1 MNLLRIA
8 ILVIAST
15 IILLSYI
22 VYQQQ
27 IMIYE
32 LFGDMTDLM
41 EIMVLWLEQQG
52 IVPDTQGTE
61 ILYGFRTR
69 ITFIFYWHTFFSICV
84 MGIN

>member
-32 LFGDMTDLM
+32 LFGDMTVLM

-61 ILYGFRTR
+61 I
-69 ITFIFYWHTFFSICV
+69 
-84 MGIN
+84 

>member
-22 VYQQQ
+22 VYEQQ

-61 ILYGFRTR
+61 I
-69 ITFIFYWHTFFSICV
+69 
-84 MGIN
+84 

>member
-8 ILVIAST
+8 ILVIALT

-27 IMIYE
+27 IMINE

-41 EIMVLWLEQQG
+41 EIMILWLEQQG

-61 ILYGFRTR
+61 I
-69 ITFIFYWHTFFSICV
+69 
-84 MGIN
+84 

>member
-1 MNLLRIA
+1 MNLLRIE
-8 ILVIAST
+8 IIVIALT

-27 IMIYE
+27 IMINE

-41 EIMVLWLEQQG
+41 EIMILWLQQQG

-61 ILYGFRTR
+61 I
-69 ITFIFYWHTFFSICV
+69 
-84 MGIN
+84 

>member
-1 MNLLRIA
+1 MNLLKIA
-8 ILVIAST
+8 IVVIAST

-61 ILYGFRTR
+61 I
-69 ITFIFYWHTFFSICV
+69 
-84 MGIN
+84 

>member
-8 ILVIAST
+8 ILVIALT

-27 IMIYE
+27 IMINE

-61 ILYGFRTR
+61 I
-69 ITFIFYWHTFFSICV
+69 
-84 MGIN
+84 

>member
-22 VYQQQ
+22 VYKQK

-61 ILYGFRTR
+61 I
-69 ITFIFYWHTFFSICV
+69 
-84 MGIN
+84 

>member
-27 IMIYE
+27 IMINE

-41 EIMVLWLEQQG
+41 EIMILWLQQQG

-61 ILYGFRTR
+61 I
-69 ITFIFYWHTFFSICV
+69 
-84 MGIN
+84 

>member
-1 MNLLRIA
+1 MNLLRFA
-8 ILVIAST
+8 ILVISFT

-27 IMIYE
+27 IMINE

-41 EIMVLWLEQQG
+41 EIIILWLEQQG

-61 ILYGFRTR
+61 I
-69 ITFIFYWHTFFSICV
+69 
-84 MGIN
+84 

>member
-61 ILYGFRTR
+61 I
-69 ITFIFYWHTFFSICV
+69 
-84 MGIN
+84 

>member
-52 IVPDTQGTE
+52 IVPDPQGTE
-61 ILYGFRTR
+61 I
-69 ITFIFYWHTFFSICV
+69 
-84 MGIN
+84 

>member
-8 ILVIAST
+8 ILVIALT

-27 IMIYE
+27 IMINE

-41 EIMVLWLEQQG
+41 EIMILWLQQQG
-52 IVPDTQGTE
+52 IVPDTQGTD
-61 ILYGFRTR
+61 I
-69 ITFIFYWHTFFSICV
+69 
-84 MGIN
+84 

>member
-1 MNLLRIA
+1 MNLLRFA
-8 ILVIAST
+8 ILVIAFT

-27 IMIYE
+27 IMINE

-41 EIMVLWLEQQG
+41 EIMILWLEQQG

-61 ILYGFRTR
+61 I
-69 ITFIFYWHTFFSICV
+69 
-84 MGIN
+84 

>member
-8 ILVIAST
+8 ILVIALT

-27 IMIYE
+27 IMINE

-41 EIMVLWLEQQG
+41 EIMILWLEQQG
-52 IVPDTQGTE
+52 IVPENQGTE
-61 ILYGFRTR
+61 I
-69 ITFIFYWHTFFSICV
+69 
-84 MGIN
+84 

>member
-1 MNLLRIA
+1 MNLLRFA
-8 ILVIAST
+8 ILVIAFT

-61 ILYGFRTR
+61 I
-69 ITFIFYWHTFFSICV
+69 
-84 MGIN
+84 

>member
-32 LFGDMTDLM
+32 LFGDMTD
-41 EIMVLWLEQQG
+41 
-52 IVPDTQGTE
+52 
-61 ILYGFRTR
+61 
-69 ITFIFYWHTFFSICV
+69 
-84 MGIN
+84 

>member
-52 IVPDTQGTE
+52 IVPDTHGTE
-61 ILYGFRTR
+61 I
-69 ITFIFYWHTFFSICV
+69 
-84 MGIN
+84 

>member
-1 MNLLRIA
+1 MNILRIA

-61 ILYGFRTR
+61 I
-69 ITFIFYWHTFFSICV
+69 
-84 MGIN
+84 

>member
-1 MNLLRIA
+1 MRK
-8 ILVIAST
+8 

-61 ILYGFRTR
+61 I
-69 ITFIFYWHTFFSICV
+69 
-84 MGIN
+84 